1 MATLA
6 GMTSVPFLLR
16 RAVLINARLLVY
28 SGGLAPVW
36 AGTPLWAKVL
46 GGASLVEPTWA
57 LAEQRRRTGPS
68 EGALR
73 HYARRSATPAVGWL
87 TAVSLGTVVG
97 SNDGLARHLAVA
109 VPWCL
114 VAVVTPH
121 LRLPGGWLPVLAG
134 AATAVTARAVL
145 PGSEVVSGMAAAAI
159 AGMLGER
166 HRS

>member
-28 SGGLAPVW
+28 SGGLAPLW

-73 HYARRSATPAVGWL
+73 HYAGAAPLRPSADSRP
-87 TAVSLGTVVG
+87 SP
-97 SNDGLARHLAVA
+97 LAR
-109 VPWCL
+109 
-114 VAVVTPH
+114 
-121 LRLPGGWLPVLAG
+121 
-134 AATAVTARAVL
+134 
-145 PGSEVVSGMAAAAI
+145 
-159 AGMLGER
+159 
-166 HRS
+166 

>member
-28 SGGLAPVW
+28 SGGLAPLW

-68 EGALR
+68 EAP
-73 HYARRSATPAVGWL
+73 SATMPVQRHSGRR
-87 TAVSLGTVVG
+87 
-97 SNDGLARHLAVA
+97 LAHG
-109 VPWCL
+109 
-114 VAVVTPH
+114 
-121 LRLPGGWLPVLAG
+121 RLPWHGSGQQRRPGTASGGRRPVVSGRRRHPASAPARWPAAVLAG